1 MRAYDF
7 LAENAILLEYDRNKT
22 AQAYGEKILGVA
34 FKDPW
39 LMQQLGIASVTP
51 AMNAIKK
58 DPAVGQELIDKILE
72 ILERGDPTRHKE
84 YAQSIAK
91 LYANGESRAED
102 VVSTLADYLTKFD
115 KLKRK
120 KKIQPPRN
128 DFNRYRNLED
138 FYDIVDE
145 YPDEEAEAQPEEKF
159 NVKELYRDKS
169 LIVTIPLDR
178 EAACYVGRGTRWC
191 TAGKHANMY
200 LRYTG
205 NNNAKP
211 LYAIIPRQPAYPNE
225 KYQFHFE
232 TKQFMNEQDHPIGD
246 EGMTEL
252 VKRFPVLTK
261 ILQGPAEK
269 FGIGPL
275 IGPEYH
281 QIVQEATPEIKK
293 QIAELIMQYQDRIFQ
308 FGIKSL
314 TEYGLKLPEPA
325 VQALHKEFPDYLK
338 QCVQA
343 LVSENVW
350 DGLLA
355 KPGNERSQDK
365 IENILNANTTLAK
378 IAKNSPIYNSLK
390 EAIQQS
396 GKRVSV
402 DAISYVV
409 DIVLR
414 DPLFRICMT
423 KISQLYTAALREK
436 GHALD

>member
-1 MRAYDF
+1 MRAYNF
-7 LAENAILLEYDRNKT
+7 LAENAILLEYDRSKT

-91 LYANGESRAED
+91 LYSNGESRAED

-115 KLKRK
+115 KLKRR

-159 NVKELYRDKS
+159 NVKELYRDQS
-169 LIVTIPLDR
+169 LIVTIPLDA

-191 TAGKHANMY
+191 TAGKNHNMFNH
-200 LRYTG
+200 YTKG
-205 NNNAKP
+205 GRP
-211 LYAIIPRQPAYPNE
+211 LYAIIPRKPAYPNE

-232 TKQFMNEQDHPIGD
+232 TNQYMDEQDRPIGED
-246 EGMTEL
+246 GMTKL
-252 VKRFPVLTK
+252 VQRFPVLTK
-261 ILQGPAEK
+261 ILQDPAEK
-269 FGIGPL
+269 FSVAPL
-275 IGPEYH
+275 IGPEYT

-314 TEYGLKLPEPA
+314 TEYGVKLPEPA
-325 VQALHKEFPDYLK
+325 VQAVHQEFPDYLK

-350 DGLLA
+350 NDFLA

-365 IENILNANTTLAK
+365 IETILNANKTLAK
-378 IAKNSPIYNSLK
+378 LAKDSPIYNSLTK
-390 EAIQQS
+390 AIQQANI
-396 GKRVSV
+396 RVSV
-402 DAISYVV
+402 DAISYVI

-436 GHALD
+436 GHAQD